1 MNLEP
6 FLNLMVDMN
15 ASDLFFSVGAPVNAK
30 VEGLLKPVTETR
42 LQPGNVKVLAYGI
55 MSEAQ
60 IQEFESELEM
70 NLAFTAN
77 GIGRF
82 RVNVFKQR
90 GEVSMVVRHI
100 KTDIPTIAELGLPGI
115 LNELVMEPR
124 GLVLVVGSTGSGK
137 STTLASMIDHR
148 NRNRTGHILTIEDP
162 IEYMHDHQKS
172 IVDQREVGMDTKSYG
187 HALSNAMREAP
198 DLILI
203 GEIRDMETM
212 QQAIAYAETGHL
224 CMATLHAN
232 NAYLTLERILNFFP
246 DSARRQLYDDL
257 SLNMRAI
264 VSQRLLMGKD
274 GKRLPAVEVMLNTPY
289 IAELIQRGEVEK
301 VKKAME
307 TSKDRGMK
315 SFDQAVYE
323 LYAQGKVNIDEA
335 LKNANSPGNVKMRI
349 RLNHGDQDMGI
360 DELDL

>member
-60 IQEFESELEM
+60 IREFESELEM

-162 IEYMHDHQKS
+162 IEYMHD
-172 IVDQREVGMDTKSYG
+172 
-187 HALSNAMREAP
+187 
-198 DLILI
+198 
-203 GEIRDMETM
+203 
-212 QQAIAYAETGHL
+212 
-224 CMATLHAN
+224 
-232 NAYLTLERILNFFP
+232 
-246 DSARRQLYDDL
+246 
-257 SLNMRAI
+257 
-264 VSQRLLMGKD
+264 
-274 GKRLPAVEVMLNTPY
+274 
-289 IAELIQRGEVEK
+289 
-301 VKKAME
+301 
-307 TSKDRGMK
+307 
-315 SFDQAVYE
+315 
-323 LYAQGKVNIDEA
+323 
-335 LKNANSPGNVKMRI
+335 
-349 RLNHGDQDMGI
+349 
-360 DELDL
+360 